1 MKRIDTYHIFEKNR
15 NKFKKDFDEII
26 SLLPDNIDVY
36 SDIKT
41 LKTKKIREQSII
53 FNIIKDY
60 YNYDNISDIMAR
72 AMNFYISR
80 FNSTVAKYKKD
91 VKKKNKPAIGNI
103 QLINVPIK
111 GTDTF
116 LKVPNRIGHGF
127 TPVVVLPISD
137 LKKYKQHKRL
147 KVFYHKGLQCVSC
160 PTKGE
165 YLIKAKDRYG
175 NNHIDIYSKDFQLM
189 TIDHIKP
196 KSKGGTYH
204 IDNLDP
210 MCQKCNSAKGNKY
223 EE

>member
-1 MKRIDTYHIFEKNR
+1 MKRIDTYHIFEKKR
-15 NKFKKDFDEII
+15 NKFKKDFDEIL

-36 SDIKT
+36 SDIET
-41 LKTKKIREQSII
+41 LKTKKTREQSII

-60 YNYDNISDIMAR
+60 YSYDNISDIMA
-72 AMNFYISR
+72 MSMKFYTSR

-91 VKKKNKPAIGNI
+91 VKKKNKPVIGNI
-103 QLINVPIK
+103 QLINVPLK
-111 GTDTF
+111 GTGTF

-165 YLIKAKDRYG
+165 YLIKAKDRVG
-175 NNHIDIYSKDFQLM
+175 NTHIDIYSKDFQLM